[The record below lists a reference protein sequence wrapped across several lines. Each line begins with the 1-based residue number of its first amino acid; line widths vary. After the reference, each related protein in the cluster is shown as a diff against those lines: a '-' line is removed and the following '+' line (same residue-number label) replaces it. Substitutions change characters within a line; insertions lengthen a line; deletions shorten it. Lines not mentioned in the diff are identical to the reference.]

1 MSTKDGRD
9 THISLVEAVEALS
22 NIADLEFDRDVGIS
36 ERHDFTIQTQKISYK
51 TIQWLHHQGGS
62 ITMNVVRDIFRTIL
76 HYLKN
81 FYREEYTFVTD
92 EKTVEGVKTI
102 MVLVGEAA
110 KKLDKFTDI
119 FHSTQTKSVT
129 ELPEYKQLQEFY
141 MKRISRKIDS
151 GKLGKWL
158 LALSEKKFVK
168 KQLPSFKQNKAIQT
182 KHIFVDMEGVK
193 KDTEYELFFIR
204 KEDGSRFFNPRLI
217 RNIKLVC
224 DFGNYF
230 KGNKPD
236 DPLSEID
243 LWLDRSL
250 HLCSKNL
257 LEAVKV
263 PLRAFYK
270 EFGDLKNF
278 ELTRLLNKCAMA
290 LMCASNPANLM
301 RHNPIKNCAEY
312 FFDFQTFLR
321 VTLRDVTY
329 QKAVAYPSEASQTTN
344 VLIELIHALCF
355 SLYTQMKGFKDL
367 NGVTQ
372 SLLQEAHQEAAFERI
387 THEKFPKG
395 QLCGRLHQDFTAV
408 SKLLKK
414 HPNGPLNKLLNILE
428 NGNYGSFDP
437 LWQDNLPM
445 ELYSLCF
452 GATKIVN
459 ARIPAPLSQDFIHK
473 AVITD
478 EFKAF
483 LRAMDK
489 SVTFKHVL
497 LFNLQDRTSWKEHA
511 RASHLEEFQNAEGI
525 GQHLTVVTLAKDT
538 EFYHQLA
545 PYHEEN
551 HASVFMETL
560 SHQIGD
566 LNCGFY
572 LPAQLKKALK
582 AEFLETVI
590 KGIHKLFFNS
600 KNVLSREQRMSFIE
614 IFYALLELKIIEIV
628 NADLFS
634 FTCKDALDVGGSANA
649 FLFSFLKMMNASNF
663 NEQDR
668 ELLDVLIF
676 TAPLLIRERP
686 MLAERFNRFI
696 NALKIVEATKEE
708 LGEGFTAA
716 LNETF
721 GAMFAKDLFAM
732 KLLPS

>member
-1 MSTKDGRD
+1 MSTKDVRD
-9 THISLVEAVEALS
+9 NHISLVEAVEALS

-51 TIQWLHHQGGS
+51 TIQWLHHQGGA
-62 ITMNVVRDIFRTIL
+62 ITINVVRDIFKTIL

-92 EKTVEGVKTI
+92 EKTVEGIKTI

-129 ELPEYKQLQEFY
+129 ELPEYKQLQDFY
-141 MKRISRKIDS
+141 VKRISRKIDT

-168 KQLPSFKQNKAIQT
+168 KQLSSFKQSQAIQT
-182 KHIFVDMEGVK
+182 KHIFVDLEGVK
-193 KDTEYELFFIR
+193 KDTDYELFFIR

-230 KGNKPD
+230 KGTKSN
-236 DPLSEID
+236 DPLGEID
-243 LWLDRSL
+243 LWLDRNL
-250 HLCSKNL
+250 HVCSKNL

-263 PLRAFYK
+263 PLEAFYK
-270 EFGDLKNF
+270 KFANLKEF
-278 ELTRLLNKCAMA
+278 ELTLLVSKCAMA

-301 RHNPIKNCAEY
+301 RHNPIKSCAEY

-321 VTLRDVTY
+321 VALRDPTY
-329 QKAVAYPSEASQTTN
+329 HKAVAYPSTTSEATDLL
-344 VLIELIHALCF
+344 VELVHALCF
-355 SLYTQMKGFKDL
+355 ALYTQMKGFQDL
-367 NGVTQ
+367 NGIIQNLV
-372 SLLQEAHQEAAFERI
+372 QEAQQDVAGERTAAG
-387 THEKFPKG
+387 KFTRGKF
-395 QLCGRLHQDFTAV
+395 CSRLSQDFAAV

-414 HPNGPLNKLLNILE
+414 HQSGPLNKLLNILE

-452 GATKIVN
+452 VDNRIVN

-473 AVITD
+473 AIITD

-483 LRAMDK
+483 VRSMDK
-489 SVTFKHVL
+489 SVTCKHIL

-511 RASHLEEFQNAEGI
+511 RASQLEEFQNVEGV
-525 GQHLTVVTLAKDT
+525 GQYLTVVTLAKDT

-560 SHQIGD
+560 ASQVCD

-572 LPAQLKKALK
+572 LPVRLKKALQS
-582 AEFLETVI
+582 EFLEAIIQGV
-590 KGIHKLFFNS
+590 HKLFFNS

-634 FTCKDALDVGGSANA
+634 FTCKDAIDVGGSANA
-649 FLFSFLKMMNASNF
+649 FLFSFLKMMSASNF

-668 ELLDVLIF
+668 ELLDSIIF

-686 MLAERFNRFI
+686 MLAERFNRFLS
-696 NALKIVEATKEE
+696 ALKIVEATKEE
-708 LGEGFTAA
+708 LGDKFPLVCKEA
-716 LNETF
+716 F
-721 GAMFAKDLFAM
+721 GSMFAKDLFTL